1 MRPTI
6 PAFLLTLASLALAS
20 LAPAQQPMTPA
31 TPILMPSSIQGRFDH
46 LGIDVK
52 GGRLFAAAE
61 TIHQVP
67 VFDLKSSAYLRSIE
81 NIEIPHAIFVREDLN
96 RIFITDGGVGAVKV
110 YDGATYD
117 LLATIPLKVDSDSIA
132 YDPSTH
138 QLFVVNGG
146 GDAKE
151 PFSMVSVI
159 DTDHNVKLADIK
171 IDGDTLEAMAI
182 DPASDLM
189 YVNNAAKNEVA
200 VVNRKSR
207 SLVTSWPVKLGQRNV
222 AMALDPTAHRLFVA
236 SRSGVIS
243 IFDTASGKE
252 LAALPIGKG
261 VDDLAFDSARK
272 RLYAPCGTDG
282 LIYVYQ
288 QPADPQ
294 SSDYT
299 LLGKVPAAPGAK
311 NGLLAPSFNRYF
323 TIVPPRPAT
332 PGAIDAYALP

>member
-1 MRPTI
+1 MRPK
-6 PAFLLTLASLALAS
+6 LLACLFALAA
-20 LAPAQQPMTPA
+20 LAPVTPAQQPMPPAAPIPMPA
-31 TPILMPSSIQGRFDH
+31 TVTGRFDH

-52 GGRLFAAAE
+52 RGRLFAAAE

-67 VFDLKSSAYLRSIE
+67 VFDLKSGVYLRSIE
-81 NIEIPHAIFVREDLN
+81 DIQIPHAIFVREDLN

-110 YDGATYD
+110 YDGATYS

-151 PFSMVSVI
+151 TFSMVSII
-159 DTDHNVKLADIK
+159 DTNINSKLADIK

-207 SLVTSWPVKLGQRNV
+207 ALVTSWPVKLGQRNV
-222 AMALDPTAHRLFVA
+222 AMALDSPSHRLFVA

-261 VDDLAFDSARK
+261 VDDLAFDPTRK

-288 QPADPQ
+288 QPADPA
-294 SSDYT
+294 STDYT
-299 LLGKVPAAPGAK
+299 LLAKVPAAPGAK
-311 NGLLAPSFNRYF
+311 NGLFAPSLNRYF
-323 TIVPPRPAT
+323 VIVPPHPPT
-332 PGAIDAYALP
+332 PGAIDAYTLP